1 MKVGFYCFV
10 LGIIALPFS
19 SKIPKEA
26 KRCFCFYATAK
37 ILQLYFSYGA
47 VIAVMSVD
55 RMVSTQ

>member
-19 SKIPKEA
+19 SKRPKEA
-26 KRCFCFYATAK
+26 KMCFCFYATAK

-47 VIAVMSVD
+47 VIALIV
-55 RMVSTQ
+55 